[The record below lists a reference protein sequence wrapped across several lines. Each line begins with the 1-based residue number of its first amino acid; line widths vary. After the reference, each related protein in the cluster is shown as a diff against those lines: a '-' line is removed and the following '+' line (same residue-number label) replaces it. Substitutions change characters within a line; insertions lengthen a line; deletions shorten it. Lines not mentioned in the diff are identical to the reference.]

1 MGCAIMRQTPVSV
14 ARGRPGRVQNGRA
27 DRRATRHHPRMK
39 LHPNPPRMV
48 TVALAVALGVI
59 GLSLAWPIAPAVSLL
74 APVADVVKG
83 VGIAFDAQ
91 LGWLC
96 LFASSALLV
105 AGSLLPGI

>member
-1 MGCAIMRQTPVSV
+1 
-14 ARGRPGRVQNGRA
+14 
-27 DRRATRHHPRMK
+27 MK

-59 GLSLAWPIAPAVSLL
+59 GLSLAWPITPVLSLL
-74 APVADVVKG
+74 SPVADALKG
-83 VGIAFDAQ
+83 VGVAFDAQ

-96 LFASSALLV
+96 LFVSSALLV